1 MTTPPEHTPQKIRLW
16 WRPLCLLVIVITLFL
31 LATEL
36 GVDQYFRDLQ
46 PWIASSGDWGAA
58 AFFVLYIGAVIFAF
72 PATPLGLLAGALF
85 GSLQGVIF
93 ISVASTI
100 GAALTFLIARYFAR
114 DAVSKWLAS
123 NERYRRLD
131 DLTKK
136 HGMIMVAVARLIP
149 FFPYN
154 IINYAFGLTA
164 VSFRTYLFWSW
175 LCMLPG
181 TIVFVVGA
189 DAIKI
194 ALATGQ
200 IPWLLVIVI
209 AIAAVATIILTLAA
223 NRYLRKRDPPRE

>member
-1 MTTPPEHTPQKIRLW
+1 MTTPPEHTPQKTRLW
-16 WRPLCLLVIVITLFL
+16 WRPLSLLIIVITLFL

-36 GVDQYFRDLQ
+36 GVDQYFRNLQ
-46 PWIASSGDWGAA
+46 PWIASSGNWGAA
-58 AFFVLYIGAVIFAF
+58 AFFILYIGAVILAV

-181 TIVFVVGA
+181 TVVFVVGA

-209 AIAAVATIILTLAA
+209 VIAAVATIILTLAA
-223 NRYLRKRDPPRE
+223 NRYIHKLEPPRE

>member
-1 MTTPPEHTPQKIRLW
+1 MTTPHEHTPPQTRLW
-16 WRPLCLLVIVITLFL
+16 WRPLSLLVVVIALFL

-36 GVDQYFRDLQ
+36 GLDQYFRDLQ
-46 PWIASSGDWGAA
+46 PWIASSGYYGAA
-58 AFFVLYIGAVIFAF
+58 AFFLLYIGAVILAV

-114 DAVSKWLAS
+114 DSVSKWLAS

-136 HGMIMVAVARLIP
+136 HGMIMVAIARLVP

-200 IPWLLVIVI
+200 IPWSLVIVI
-209 AIAAVATIILTLAA
+209 VLAAIATIILTLAA
-223 NRYLRKRDPPRE
+223 NRYLHKREPPRE

>member
-1 MTTPPEHTPQKIRLW
+1 MNDQPSKEITKARLW
-16 WRPLCLLVIVITLFL
+16 WRPLSLLIIVITLFL

-36 GVDQYFRDLQ
+36 GLDQYFKDLQ
-46 PWIASSGDWGAA
+46 PWITASGYWGAA
-58 AFFVLYIGAVIFAF
+58 AFFLLYIGAVILAV

-93 ISVASTI
+93 ISIASTI

-114 DAVSKWLAS
+114 NAVMKWLA
-123 NERYRRLD
+123 NNDRYRRID

-136 HGMIMVAVARLIP
+136 HGMIMVAIARLIP
-149 FFPYN
+149 FFPFN
-154 IINYAFGLTA
+154 IVNYAFGLTA
-164 VSFRTYLFWSW
+164 VPFRTYLFWSW

-194 ALATGQ
+194 ALTTGQ
-200 IPWLLVIVI
+200 IPWLLVIII
-209 AIAAVATIILTLAA
+209 ATALIATILLALLA
-223 NRYLRKRDPPRE
+223 SRYLHRGPPQE